1 MAYAKTKKETQRA
14 VAAALRIS
22 TESIRLYRKLKGA
35 PAGWNIEE
43 WRTFVEQ
50 RGLNKASSDVLSELK
65 VLIAQEELKKKGREN
80 AVAEG
85 RIIEQETVSDF
96 LRDWMAKMDL
106 LLSSELEVNAPP
118 LLAGKS
124 ILEVRE
130 EMRRIHDRIRDATKN
145 GLLKWQ
151 PGA

>member
-1 MAYAKTKKETQRA
+1 MSDETKKETQRA

>member
-1 MAYAKTKKETQRA
+1 
-14 VAAALRIS
+14 
-22 TESIRLYRKLKGA
+22 
-35 PAGWNIEE
+35 
-43 WRTFVEQ
+43 
-50 RGLNKASSDVLSELK
+50 
-65 VLIAQEELKKKGREN
+65 
-80 AVAEG
+80 
-85 RIIEQETVSDF
+85 
-96 LRDWMAKMDL
+96 MAKMDL

>member
-1 MAYAKTKKETQRA
+1 MSDETKKETQRA

-85 RIIEQETVSDF
+85 RIIEQETVSEF

-145 GLLKWQ
+145 GHHKWQ

>member
-1 MAYAKTKKETQRA
+1 MEIKVQ
-14 VAAALRIS
+14 
-22 TESIRLYRKLKGA
+22 KL
-35 PAGWNIEE
+35 
-43 WRTFVEQ
+43 
-50 RGLNKASSDVLSELK
+50 S
-65 VLIAQEELKKKGREN
+65 QEELKKKGREN

-85 RIIEQETVSDF
+85 RIIEQETVSEF

>member
-1 MAYAKTKKETQRA
+1 MSEDAKKETQRA
-14 VAAALRIS
+14 VAAALKIT
-22 TESIRLYRKLKGA
+22 TESLRLYRKLRGA

-43 WRTFVEQ
+43 WRTFIEQ
-50 RGLNKASSDVLSELK
+50 RGLAKASSDVLSELK

>member
-1 MAYAKTKKETQRA
+1 MSDETKKETQRA

-35 PAGWNIEE
+35 PAGWNIDE

>member
-1 MAYAKTKKETQRA
+1 MSDETKKETQRA

-85 RIIEQETVSDF
+85 RIIEQETVSEF

>member
-1 MAYAKTKKETQRA
+1 MSDETKKETQRA

-65 VLIAQEELKKKGREN
+65 VLIAQEELKKKGR
-80 AVAEG
+80 
-85 RIIEQETVSDF
+85 
-96 LRDWMAKMDL
+96 
-106 LLSSELEVNAPP
+106 
-118 LLAGKS
+118 
-124 ILEVRE
+124 
-130 EMRRIHDRIRDATKN
+130 
-145 GLLKWQ
+145 
-151 PGA
+151 

>member
-1 MAYAKTKKETQRA
+1 MSDETKKETQRA

-124 ILEVRE
+124 IVEVRE